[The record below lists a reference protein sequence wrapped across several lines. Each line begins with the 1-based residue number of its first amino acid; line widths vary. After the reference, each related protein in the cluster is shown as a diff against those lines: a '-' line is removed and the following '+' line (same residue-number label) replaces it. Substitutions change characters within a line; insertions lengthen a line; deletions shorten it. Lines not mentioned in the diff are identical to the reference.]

1 MKVIIIGAGK
11 VGSQLVETLLNDKHD
26 VTVIDISQEII
37 DNFTDNF
44 DVLAIKGNGV
54 SSSLLREVD
63 CGKADLLIAVTD
75 RDEANIVSSITA
87 KNWGQKRL

>member
-44 DVLAIKGNGV
+44 DVLAIKATGFPAAC
-54 SSSLLREVD
+54 
-63 CGKADLLIAVTD
+63 CGKL
-75 RDEANIVSSITA
+75 TA
-87 KNWGQKRL
+87 AKPTC